1 MHLSDY
7 MAGKNPKRRLLKDEE
22 VAEAVGV
29 SRATISR
36 IRRRKVRPDWA
47 TIDAL
52 RTFSNGKITADDF
65 RDEPIREGEAA

>member
-1 MHLSDY
+1 MHLADY
-7 MAGKNPKRRLLKDEE
+7 MAGKNPKRRPLKDEE

-36 IRRRKVRPDWA
+36 IRRRKVRPDWQ

-52 RTFSNGKITADDF
+52 RTYSRGKITADDF
-65 RDEPIREGEAA
+65 RDEPIRDEVAA